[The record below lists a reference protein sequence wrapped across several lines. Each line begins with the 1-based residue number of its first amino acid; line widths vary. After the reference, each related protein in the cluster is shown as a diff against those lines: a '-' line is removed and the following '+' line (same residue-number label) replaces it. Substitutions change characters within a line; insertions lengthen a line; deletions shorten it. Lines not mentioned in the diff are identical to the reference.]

1 LFTFCLTRPIVRP
14 KLLSLLLFS
23 LCLSSSAVL
32 AEQLRIESTPSGATV
47 EIDGKVVGTTPYV
60 SKKLPGGF
68 FHKTATVFGARL
80 ERPIRGRLSLAGY
93 ISQDIELTVGPM
105 KWIALNGTY
114 HGDYYLIKD
123 KVISLTLMPEAKMF
137 TGTLSTSSAAPAPK
151 FVSAEVPLEALVEQ
165 TSSAVLKLSSSE
177 GFGSGFLITSSG
189 VVVTNAHVVGSNGE
203 VTAKNLQQQQFN
215 GKVVYRDPQLDLAL
229 VKLDVEGT
237 PSLSLGTLASTKV
250 GQSVIA
256 IGNPGFGL
264 QNTVTRGIVS
274 AVGPDP
280 LLGPGIW
287 IQTDAAI
294 NPGNSGGPLLNTHGE
309 VIGMNTVK
317 VVKEGVQGL
326 GFALSAQDIL
336 VVVQR
341 FFPQQHPVPSDKAKL
356 QVASSVPDAE
366 IFIDGKFVGDAP
378 SALSLSA
385 GDHTIE
391 VKASKFADWKRTVS
405 VTSGSDINIKAE
417 LQPQ

>member
-1 LFTFCLTRPIVRP
+1 MRNRLFLPTML
-14 KLLSLLLFS
+14 S
-23 LCLSSSAVL
+23 LCLSSTVIL
-32 AEQLRIESTPSGATV
+32 ADELRIESTPPGAIV
-47 EIDGKVVGTTPYV
+47 EIDGKVVGTTPHV
-60 SKKLPGGF
+60 SKKLPGGY

-80 ERPIRGRLSLAGY
+80 ERPIHARVSLAGY
-93 ISQDIELTVGPM
+93 IPQDIELTVGPM

-123 KVISLTLMPEAKMF
+123 RVISVTLMPEAKVF
-137 TGTLSTSSAAPAPK
+137 TGTLSAASVAPAAK
-151 FVSAEVPLEALVEQ
+151 LVSAEMPLEDLVEQ

-177 GFGSGFLITSSG
+177 GSGSGFLITTTG
-189 VVVTNAHVVGSNGE
+189 VVVTNAHVVGSNSE

-229 VKLDVEGT
+229 VKLDLEGT
-237 PSLSLGTLASTKV
+237 PSLSLSTLASTKV
-250 GQSVIA
+250 GQSVVA
-256 IGNPGFGL
+256 IGNPGLGL

-274 AVGPDP
+274 AVGPYP
-280 LLGPGIW
+280 QLGPGTW

-294 NPGNSGGPLLNTHGE
+294 NPGNSGGPLLNSHGD

-317 VVKEGVQGL
+317 VVKQDVQGL

-336 VVVQR
+336 EVVQR
-341 FFPQQHPVPSDKAKL
+341 FFPQQHPMPPDKARL
-356 QVASSVPDAE
+356 QVVSSVPDAE
-366 IFIDGKFVGDAP
+366 IYIDGKFVGDAP

-385 GDHTIE
+385 GDHTVE
-391 VKASKFADWKRTVS
+391 VKASKFADWRRTVS

-417 LQPQ
+417 MQPQ